1 LVKVQILNL
10 FWVKQAFLFN
20 FECYYLFMAEFFWG
34 ALFMLIE
41 TNPMVESSNF
51 LWDYETIRELEIL
64 FFLKPFFPRAIEHLG
79 VTSDVLPQG

>member
-1 LVKVQILNL
+1 
-10 FWVKQAFLFN
+10 
-20 FECYYLFMAEFFWG
+20 
-34 ALFMLIE
+34 MLIE